1 MLELRTS
8 EGDEAA
14 EEEGSDRPAGIA
26 ATAEAPSPTP
36 PPTSG
41 EGRKRAPVIGA
52 GAPTRVM
59 VPAIVRP
66 PRRRIR
72 WNRIGGMAVT
82 AAVLV
87 YLGLVLVLPLAALV
101 VEAVRAGAGEAVR
114 ALAAPEG
121 MSALVNSLLLVG
133 IALAVN
139 GTLGIAGAIVLVRH
153 RFPGRR
159 LLDALVDLPLALSP
173 VMAGLA
179 VLLLFGRSGWLD
191 PLLRPSGIRVAFAFP
206 GMVICTLLVTLPFT
220 IREVGHVLEELGT
233 GDEEAAATL
242 GATPWQTFWRVTLPN
257 VRRGLTFGLTLTAA
271 RALGEFGAV
280 LVVGGAISG
289 RTQTATTF
297 IYAAA
302 EERNTAAAYGTA
314 ALLAAASMLLL
325 LALQAVRRHTT
336 EVRDGNPG

>member
-1 MLELRTS
+1 MPELHV
-8 EGDEAA
+8 A
-14 EEEGSDRPAGIA
+14 EPGVAVK
-26 ATAEAPSPTP
+26 PSPRPSPIP
-36 PPTSG
+36 P
-41 EGRKRAPVIGA
+41 A
-52 GAPTRVM
+52 RVP
-59 VPAIVRP
+59 VPAIAR

-72 WNRIGGMAVT
+72 WARLGGMAVT
-82 AAVLV
+82 TSVLL
-87 YLGLVLVLPLAALV
+87 YLALVLVIPLGALL
-101 VEAVRAGAGEAVR
+101 VEAARAGAPEAVR

-121 MSALVNSLLLVG
+121 LSALLNSLLLVM

-153 RFPGRR
+153 RFRGRR

-191 PLLRPSGIRVAFAFP
+191 PLLRPAGIRVAFAFP

-314 ALLAAASMLLL
+314 ALIAAASMLLL
-325 LALQAVRRHTT
+325 LALQAVRRHS
-336 EVRDGNPG
+336 EEGRDGNPG